1 MHISIIIFYNITM
14 RALGRIACVIII
26 IVAQLA
32 RADPNVFRYFY
43 FFLLKW
49 VPPIY
54 VCERVMLMV
63 YTYIIYSSV
72 YFKIIYVNI
81 VYIIIRASS
90 VHHEDG
96 IFFFPTCTAAL
107 PPGEVNWYLTFFGPT
122 INIVVD
128 TAATTKIKTLI
139 IINNYKHTRAA
150 TE

>member
-1 MHISIIIFYNITM
+1 M
-14 RALGRIACVIII
+14 RALGRTACVIII

-63 YTYIIYSSV
+63 YTYIIYSTV

-90 VHHEDG
+90 VHHKDG
-96 IFFFPTCTAAL
+96 IFFFPTCTAAS
-107 PPGEVNWYLTFFGPT
+107 PPGEVN
-122 INIVVD
+122 
-128 TAATTKIKTLI
+128 
-139 IINNYKHTRAA
+139 
-150 TE
+150 